1 MKTIIAGMRDF
12 CNYPTLL
19 DAVKDCPWRIS
30 SVISGGATGVDSL
43 GERYANEFG
52 LPLRVFPVTREQ
64 WNEFGKKAGPM
75 RNRQMAE
82 NAEALLA
89 IWDGKSKGTKNMI
102 ETAQAKGLPVCVCH
116 ITPPA
121 AND

>member
-12 CNYPTLL
+12 HHYPTLL
-19 DAVKDCPWRIS
+19 RAVKLCPWYIS
-30 SVISGGATGVDSL
+30 TVVSGGATGVDKL
-43 GERYANEFG
+43 GELFATDHD
-52 LPLRVFPVTREQ
+52 LPIQSFPVTREQ

-89 IWDGKSKGTKNMI
+89 IWDGKSRGTKNMI
-102 ETAQAKGLPVCVCH
+102 ETAQAKGLHVHVYR
-116 ITPPA
+116 I
-121 AND
+121 DQ

>member
-12 CNYPTLL
+12 HHYPTLL
-19 DAVKDCPWRIS
+19 AAIQKCPWNIDH
-30 SVISGGATGVDSL
+30 VVSGGATGVDSMGQL
-43 GERYANEFG
+43 WAQESEIPCQ
-52 LPLRVFPVTREQ
+52 LFPVTREQ

-102 ETAQAKGLPVCVCH
+102 ETATAKGLHVHVYRAQP
-116 ITPPA
+116 
-121 AND
+121 

>member
-12 CNYPTLL
+12 HHYPTLL
-19 DAVKDCPWRIS
+19 AAIRDCPWNIDH
-30 SVISGGATGVDSL
+30 VVSGGATGVDAL
-43 GERYANEFG
+43 GEQYASESG
-52 LPLRVFPVTREQ
+52 LPLQVFAITRKQ

-82 NAEALLA
+82 SAEALLA

-102 ETAQAKGLPVCVCH
+102 ETAQAKGLHVHVH
-116 ITPPA
+116 MVGL
-121 AND
+121 